1 MTLSLGIS
9 IKERKKKNDL
19 KKEEEDNVWILL

>member
-19 KKEEEDNVWILL
+19 KKEEDNVWILL